1 METKRIL
8 ILASILSF
16 IGDFSNSMLDVLY
29 VFYAVSLGFSP
40 GTIGWIA
47 SIYGITYLITPVI
60 MGPIIDKLPRKTS
73 LLIATIGQTMITLGY
88 IAMIAIEPPSIF
100 YLILGG
106 QVIRATAYAFFWPT
120 IQVLYSEIAQGNH
133 KQHERNISLFC
144 ISWSLGA
151 GLGASFAGIFGE
163 WILIG
168 GFITVSVVYAVGL
181 GLVLFGIPGNS
192 KQNLVIGSTISNPD
206 TSSKPSKPSRPTK
219 PSNLVLWVI
228 LLGTLVFAVTSKG
241 ILSYFPN
248 YAVIPEGLNLSEFIT
263 GQIIF
268 ALGIGRFLGFLMGQ
282 WIANSF
288 TKLVRN
294 TLTAGAFLLVIAFI
308 NVPWIIMLI
317 LLIIGYIVGRIYY
330 IALELTLKHHSHN
343 KGAKAGLFEGMV
355 GLGTAL
361 APLIAGWLAEWN
373 LIVPFI
379 FFSTF
384 AFVSWGIMKKLG
396 KNLMREEASSS
407 SI

>member
-1 METKRIL
+1 
-8 ILASILSF
+8 
-16 IGDFSNSMLDVLY
+16 MLDVLY

-73 LLIATIGQTMITLGY
+73 LLIATIGQTIITLGY

-163 WILIG
+163 WVLIG
-168 GFITVSVVYAVGL
+168 GFITVSVVYAIGL
-181 GLVLFGIPGNS
+181 GLVVFGIPGDS
-192 KQNLVIGSTISNPD
+192 KQKIIIDSTISKPD
-206 TSSKPSKPSRPTK
+206 TPFKPSKPSKPSKPTKPTK

-268 ALGIGRFLGFLMGQ
+268 ALGIGRFLGFLTGQ
-282 WIANSF
+282 WITNSF

-294 TLTAGAFLLVIAFI
+294 TLTAGTFLLAIAFI
-308 NVPWIIMLI
+308 DVPWILMVI

-330 IALELTLKHHSHN
+330 IALELTLKHHTHN

-379 FFSTF
+379 FFSAF
-384 AFVSWGIMKKLG
+384 ALVSWGIMRILG
-396 KNLMREEASSS
+396 KTLMREEASSS

>member
-1 METKRIL
+1 
-8 ILASILSF
+8 
-16 IGDFSNSMLDVLY
+16 MLDVLY

-73 LLIATIGQTMITLGY
+73 LLIATIGQTIITLGY

-163 WILIG
+163 WVLIG
-168 GFITVSVVYAVGL
+168 GFITVSVVYAIGL
-181 GLVLFGIPGNS
+181 GLVVFGIPGDS
-192 KQNLVIGSTISNPD
+192 KQKIIIDSTISKPD
-206 TSSKPSKPSRPTK
+206 TPFKPSKPSKPSKPTKPTK

-268 ALGIGRFLGFLMGQ
+268 ALGIGRFLGFLTGQ
-282 WIANSF
+282 WITNSF

-294 TLTAGAFLLVIAFI
+294 TLTAGTFLLAIAFI
-308 NVPWIIMLI
+308 DVPWILMVI

-330 IALELTLKHHSHN
+330 IALELTLKHHTHN

-379 FFSTF
+379 FFSAF
-384 AFVSWGIMKKLG
+384 ALVSWGIMRILG
-396 KNLMREEASSS
+396 KTPMREEASSS